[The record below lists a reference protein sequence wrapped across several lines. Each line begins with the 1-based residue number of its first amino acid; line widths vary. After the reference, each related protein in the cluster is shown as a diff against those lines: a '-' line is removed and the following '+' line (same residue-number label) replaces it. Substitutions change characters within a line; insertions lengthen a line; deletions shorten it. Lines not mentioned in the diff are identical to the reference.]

1 MMISFPNAVPRL
13 LAHKPTKPRWWQK
26 PCGDQHGEYESPFN
40 PDDFQHWHL
49 IELHHSVSYK
59 LKQFLNLDK
68 RLSAIHHDLINQKLD
83 FMRPITKWKEAYDR
97 LMNPEKCLRDLNDD
111 LTRCLGALQITYSYQ
126 EGREDTLEYDGLFK
140 WAVRD
145 LKIFMCRLKLLFK
158 ITLKKELIYPNP
170 YAEAPKEDLAN
181 LDGKSR
187 RTKRVQRDYAFYH
200 HYLKT
205 METAVELLKF
215 YVTCKASNFD
225 PAPTV
230 KPSVAR
236 EIMR

>member
-68 RLSAIHHDLINQKLD
+68 RL
-83 FMRPITKWKEAYDR
+83 
-97 LMNPEKCLRDLNDD
+97 PEKCLRDLNDD